1 MCFYSLYYI
10 IYINIE
16 NYNIKIKDKLLKKI
30 VKLDIYKLVK

>member
-10 IYINIE
+10 IYVNIK

-30 VKLDIYKLVK
+30 VKLDIYRLVK